1 MKINSS
7 SLVVL
12 LLVLIVSVQ
21 CSKDSP
27 SITPTP
33 EPVIILQ
40 PTAAVLSFPANDEP
54 CLDTTTVNE
63 NQSSVVFRWN
73 AGNNVSSYELTL
85 TNLAANSQQRYTS
98 SGTELSLTLAHAE
111 PYSWKVTSLGQ
122 SGSEPAESV
131 TWRFYLAGPAREN
144 YAPFP
149 AELTTPVSGS
159 TVTPIDGNIRLQWV
173 CADVDDDL
181 TSYQVFLD
189 TENASTLVQS
199 VPHASSTTAVDVA
212 VNNNTIYYWKVVA
225 LDAEGNESNSGVY
238 SFRTN

>member
-7 SLVVL
+7 TLVVL
-12 LLVLIVSVQ
+12 LLTLILSVQ

-27 SITPTP
+27 TPSPTP

-40 PTAAVLSFPANDEP
+40 PTAAVLTFPANEEP
-54 CLDTTTVNE
+54 CLDTTAVNE
-63 NQSSVVFRWN
+63 NQSSVAFRWN
-73 AGNNVSSYELTL
+73 AGENVSSYELTL

-98 SGTELSLTLAHAE
+98 SGTELSLTLVHSE
-111 PYSWKVTSLGQ
+111 PYSWKVTSQGQ
-122 SGSEPAESV
+122 SGSNPAESA
-131 TWRFYLAGPAREN
+131 TWRFYLAGPAQEN

-159 TVTPIDGNIRLQWV
+159 TVTPIDGYIQLQWI
-173 CADVDDDL
+173 CSDVDDDL

-189 TENASTLVQS
+189 TENASTLLQS
-199 VPHASSTTAVDVA
+199 VAYESSTTAVDVA
-212 VNNNTIYYWKVVA
+212 VNNDTIYYWKVIA
-225 LDAEGNESNSGVY
+225 LDEKGNESNSGVY